1 MSVTQMRS
9 SRMADAEWQ
18 TRVDLAACYRLVD
31 LFGWSDLINTRI
43 TARGGHDHFLINRFG
58 MLYDEITASS
68 LLKIDAAGNKVDPSG
83 DEINSGGFALP
94 STIHIARPDINC
106 VIHTHTIAG
115 CAVSMQKDGLLPLNQ
130 HALQVIGDIA
140 YHDYEGTGRSTD
152 ERQRFLADFG
162 DKHIMVL
169 RNHGLFIIGRTIAE
183 AFIATYRMER
193 ACAMQLA
200 FQQSGAPF
208 YPLSEAVVGAGY
220 ARSNARRRPRP
231 RSQQVRLAGA
241 PAQARPHRPVLQ
253 AIGPRTEELW
263 PNRRL
268 RAAVK
273 RMCKGILVG
282 PGPDEPSTSDRS
294 GLCRPLTDGLTRG
307 AWPARAGGARRPER
321 WLPAAGSSRPRLRRQ
336 TLPRCRG
343 R

>member
-1 MSVTQMRS
+1 MASIVTAMPS
-9 SRMADAEWQ
+9 SRMSEAEWQ
-18 TRVDLAACYRLVD
+18 TRLDLAACYRLVD

-43 TARGGHDHFLINRFG
+43 TARVPGQQDPFLINPYGLLF
-58 MLYDEITASS
+58 DEVTASS
-68 LLKIDAAGNKVDPSG
+68 LVKIDAQGNKVEPCDS
-83 DEINSGGFALP
+83 EVNSAGFAMP
-94 STIHIARPDINC
+94 STVHMARPEIAC
-106 VIHTHTIAG
+106 VLHTHSIAG
-115 CAVSMQKDGLLPLNQ
+115 CAVSMQRDGLLPLNQ

-220 ARSNARRRPRP
+220 ARSNA
-231 RSQQVRLAGA
+231 GA
-241 PAQARPHRPVLQ
+241 ARGHD
-253 AIGPRTEELW
+253 
-263 PNRRL
+263 PN
-268 RAAVK
+268 K
-273 RMCKGILVG
+273 F
-282 PGPDEPSTSDRS
+282 D
-294 GLCRPLTDGLTRG
+294 
-307 AWPARAGGARRPER
+307 WPA
-321 WLPAAGSSRPRLRRQ
+321 LRRKLDRIDQ
-336 TLPRCRG
+336 SYKE
-343 R
+343 

>member
-9 SRMADAEWQ
+9 PLMADAEWQ

-43 TARGGHDHFLINRFG
+43 TARVPGPHGHFLINRFG

-68 LLKIDAAGNKVDPSG
+68 LLKIDAAGNKVEPSG

-94 STIHIARPDINC
+94 STIHMARPDINC

-140 YHDYEGTGRSTD
+140 YHDYGGTGRSTD

-169 RNHGLFIIGRTIAE
+169 RNHGLFVIGRTIAE

-220 ARSNARRRPRP
+220 ARSNA
-231 RSQQVRLAGA
+231 GA
-241 PAQARPHRPVLQ
+241 ARGHD
-253 AIGPRTEELW
+253 
-263 PNRRL
+263 PN
-268 RAAVK
+268 K
-273 RMCKGILVG
+273 F
-282 PGPDEPSTSDRS
+282 D
-294 GLCRPLTDGLTRG
+294 
-307 AWPARAGGARRPER
+307 WPA
-321 WLPAAGSSRPRLRRQ
+321 LLRKLDRID
-336 TLPRCRG
+336 PSYKE
-343 R
+343 